1 MNIVPTFSPPE
12 APFGASPRK
21 DRPMPSQT
29 EVDRIH
35 RRLQSLRGSL
45 FHGTP
50 HHREA
55 SARLRKQAATLLTA
69 DPLGPFSASLGSTVE
84 MLDTQAA
91 TWRRAGNPRAVA

>member
-1 MNIVPTFSPPE
+1 
-12 APFGASPRK
+12 
-21 DRPMPSQT
+21 MPSQT

-55 SARLRKQAATLLTA
+55 CARLRRHAANLLTA
-69 DPLGPFSASLGSTVE
+69 DPMGPFSASLGCTLE
-84 MLDTQAA
+84 LLDTQAA